1 MDDIS
6 YTPIAL
12 LPMKLGAV
20 CRQPS
25 TYRLVQLETP
35 AIDVMTDFQVVSPA
49 MVRPD
54 ATLAQAATMMVSRGV
69 RFLFVIDGDDA
80 IVGVFTAR
88 DLTGERVSRRVRERG
103 CQPGELRVEDAMTPR
118 DAMQAMPLAEVM
130 RASVGN
136 VLATLKSVGRQHA
149 LVIERHP
156 ECDVELVRGIFSATH
171 IGRRLGVP
179 IHSFEVSSTFAEI
192 ETALAAA

>member
-6 YTPIAL
+6 FTPIAL
-12 LPMKLGAV
+12 QPMKLGAV

-25 TYRLVQLETP
+25 TYRLAQADTP
-35 AIDVMTDFQVVSPA
+35 AIEVMTDFQLVWPV

-54 ATLAQAATMMVSRGV
+54 ATLTQAATMMVSRGV
-69 RFLFVIDGDDA
+69 RLLFVIDADDA

-88 DLTGERVSRRVRERG
+88 DLTGERTNSLVRERG
-103 CQPGELRVEDAMTPR
+103 CNAGELRVDEAMTPR
-118 DAMQAMPLAEVM
+118 DSMQVMAITDVM

-136 VLATLKSVGRQHA
+136 VLATLKTSGRQHA
-149 LVIERHP
+149 LVVERHP
-156 ECDVELVRGIFSATH
+156 ECGVELVRGIFSVTH

-179 IHSFEVSSTFAEI
+179 VRTFEVSSTFAEI